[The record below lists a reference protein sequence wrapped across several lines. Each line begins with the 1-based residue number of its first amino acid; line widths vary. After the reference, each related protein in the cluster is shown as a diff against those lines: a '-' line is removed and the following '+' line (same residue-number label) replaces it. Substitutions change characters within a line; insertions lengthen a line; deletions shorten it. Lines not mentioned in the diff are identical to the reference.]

1 MGVYVTS
8 DIVPMS
14 HGTVFFKLTGS
25 VKLWGPVGPVGTVG
39 PVVPVKLPSF
49 FSHVRFILNTQKG

>member
-39 PVVPVKLPSF
+39 PMGPVVPVKLPFLVMCGSF
-49 FSHVRFILNTQKG
+49 